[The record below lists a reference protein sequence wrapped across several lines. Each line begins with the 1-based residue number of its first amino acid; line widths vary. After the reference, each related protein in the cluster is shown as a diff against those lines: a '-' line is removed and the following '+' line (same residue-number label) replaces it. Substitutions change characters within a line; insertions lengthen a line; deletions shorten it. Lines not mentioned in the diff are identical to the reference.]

1 MFIPIPV
8 NMPATE
14 KHLPPLPREGDSVR
28 KAKPGTVPCSGQR
41 TDPGNTQIAH
51 LEGQIKTLQK
61 RIAMLEAL
69 NSKYRQRLQGQER
82 HITKAFGA
90 IRSAIEAF
98 QEEEFGGL
106 PSELHGDIAPG
117 SFDDDDWV

>member
-1 MFIPIPV
+1 
-8 NMPATE
+8 MPATE
-14 KHLPPLPREGDSVR
+14 KHLPPLPREGESAR
-28 KAKPGTVPCSGQR
+28 KAKPGTVICSGQR
-41 TDPGNTQIAH
+41 MDPGNTQITH

-69 NSKYRQRLQGQER
+69 NAKYRQRLEGQER
-82 HITKAFGA
+82 HTAKVFGA

-98 QEEEFGGL
+98 QEEEFKGL